1 MTTREQ
7 DALIERIALIAG
19 RVRVEQLAGGN
30 VSVTIVIDPDG
41 EPVDTSE
48 RSSECLS
55 RVPSTSS
62 RG

>member
-7 DALIERIALIAG
+7 DNAVEQIALIAG

-41 EPVDTSE
+41 ESVDTSE
-48 RSSECLS
+48 GSSACLS
-55 RVPSTSS
+55 PVASTSS
-62 RG
+62 RV